1 MNTQNIAKL
10 AKMAISYLNS
20 LKQPLPCDKTAQGKK
35 WYTENEKQYQAL
47 QYINVTLG
55 LGSTI
60 EELEE
65 LTSTPT
71 LKATIKQFKTSY
83 IKSSKFFTESE
94 IAFEQGKPYR
104 RLHEMA
110 CNHENKVSD
119 CTRRIERLYPLTESI
134 LKQLTEENTI
144 EGSIID
150 AIYEIQQDQK
160 EIHSKINFN

>member
-10 AKMAISYLNS
+10 AKMAISYLTS
-20 LKQPLPCDKTAQGKK
+20 LKQPLPCDKTTQGKR
-35 WYTENEKQYQAL
+35 WYIENEKQYQAL

-55 LGSTI
+55 LGSTL

-65 LTSTPT
+65 LTKTPT

-94 IAFEQGKPYR
+94 LAFKQDKPYV

-110 CNHENKVSD
+110 CNHENKVSN

-134 LKQLTEENTI
+134 LNQLTQDDI
-144 EGSIID
+144 VDGSIID
-150 AIYEIQQDQK
+150 AIYEIKQDQK